1 VPASSSTAK
10 REWHDPLVRRLASRG
25 RGNPEEIV
33 ERIAQAWLDEAGIER
48 FPVDVFGLASRLGIM
63 VRRAQLE
70 GYSGRIYVDDDKRV
84 RMDIN
89 ASDGPER
96 QRFTC
101 AHELMHT
108 AFPGFTREQRY
119 RVDEHLGDTL
129 FARNRQEEEYLCDR
143 GAAALLL
150 PRKLLWPY
158 QLRQGLRAVE
168 KLAAAAKVSLEVAA
182 NRLVSLAD
190 APGVFMVLEQGHKP
204 SESRQMRRGEEVEE
218 HLRVRYTV
226 VRGVRVFVPRHKSV
240 EQHSVFERAQRSG
253 CLERE
258 VAPLPGSTRPL
269 FLIEAK
275 CFPRRHEGQRRQR
288 VLALA
293 WPTNLKD

>member
-1 VPASSSTAK
+1 M
-10 REWHDPLVRRLASRG
+10 VRRLASRS

-33 ERIAQAWLDEAGIER
+33 ERIAEAWLAEAGIER
-48 FPVDVFGLASRLGIM
+48 LPVDVFGLASRHGIM
-63 VRRAQLE
+63 VRRVHVE
-70 GYSGRIYVDDDKRV
+70 GFSGRIYVDNDKRV

-89 ASDGPER
+89 ASDTPER

-101 AHELMHT
+101 AHELLHT

-119 RVDEHLGDTL
+119 RVDEQLGDAL

-150 PRKLLWPY
+150 PRRLLWSY

-168 KLAAAAKVSLEVAA
+168 KLAVAAKVSLEVAA

-190 APGVFMVLEQGHKP
+190 APGVFIVLEHGHKP
-204 SESRQMRRGEEVEE
+204 SESRQMRRGEAVADQ
-218 HLRVRYTV
+218 LRVRYAV
-226 VRGVRVFVPRHKSV
+226 VRGVRAFVPRHTSV
-240 EQHSVFERAQRSG
+240 EQPSVFERAQRSG
-253 CLERE
+253 RMERD

-293 WPTNLKD
+293 WPAGHGE